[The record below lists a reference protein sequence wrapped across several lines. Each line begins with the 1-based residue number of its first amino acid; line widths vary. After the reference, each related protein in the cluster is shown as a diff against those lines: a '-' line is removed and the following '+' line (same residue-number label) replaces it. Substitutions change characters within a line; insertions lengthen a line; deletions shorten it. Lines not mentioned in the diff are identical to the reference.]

1 MKTQIEKMPK
11 ATMKLTVTVEN
22 SVVKEFYE
30 KEVKKAVEQ
39 TELQGFRKGTAPRDM
54 VIEKVGNSK
63 LYGDTINEVL
73 QTHYPQAL
81 KENKVMPVSNP
92 KVEIKEFD
100 IEKDLE
106 FTAEFAVKPEIK
118 MGDYKKALKDYYK
131 EKTEKVKKE
140 KEEKLK
146 KGELDIEKEGHEHVH
161 IGANEV
167 IDVILKESEV
177 EIADM
182 LLEEETD
189 RLMTKLLEQ
198 LETIKLPIDKY
209 LQAQGKNADELRAE
223 YNKIS
228 ENNIKAEF
236 VLSHLVETEKIEVG
250 DEEVDEMVNAAGDP
264 VVAQQMQDPMQKLYI
279 KTILQ
284 KNKLLNMLIEETQ
297 GTHDHEHHHEEE
309 HSQEETPEEKVGEEE
324 NVEEITEEEIEEE
337 EKVEEVTEEEEE
349 EHVEEVTEEEI
360 EEEIKDEEDKD
371 E

>member
-22 SVVKEFYE
+22 SVIKEFYE
-30 KEVKKAVEQ
+30 KEVQKAVEE
-39 TELQGFRKGTAPRDM
+39 TELQGFRKGTAPKDM
-54 VIEKVGNSK
+54 VVEKVGNSR

-73 QTHYPQAL
+73 QTYYPQAL
-81 KENKVMPVSNP
+81 KEHKVIPVSNP
-92 KVEIKEFD
+92 KVDIKEFD

-118 MGDYKKALKDYYK
+118 MGDYRKALKNYYK
-131 EKTEKVKKE
+131 EKTEKIKADKL
-140 KEEKLK
+140 EKLK
-146 KGELDIEKEGHEHVH
+146 KGELDVEKEGHEHVH

-167 IDVILKESEV
+167 IDIILKESEV

-182 LLEEETD
+182 LVEEEAD

-198 LETIKLPIDKY
+198 LETIKLPLDKY
-209 LQAQGKNADELRAE
+209 LKAQEKTADDIRAD
-223 YNKIS
+223 YTKIA

-236 VLSHLVETEKIEVG
+236 VLSHLVEVEKIDVS
-250 DEEVDEMVNAAGDP
+250 DEEIDEMINAAGDP
-264 VVAQQMQDPMQKLYI
+264 AVAEQMQDPMQKLYI

-284 KNKLLNMLIEETQ
+284 KNKLLNNLIEETQ
-297 GTHDHEHHHEEE
+297 GPHDHHHEEE
-309 HSQEETPEEKVGEEE
+309 EVLEEETP
-324 NVEEITEEEIEEE
+324 
-337 EKVEEVTEEEEE
+337 EEE

-360 EEEIKDEEDKD
+360 EEEAQDEEAKN

>member
-1 MKTQIEKMPK
+1 MKTQIEKLPK
-11 ATMKLTVTVEN
+11 STMKLTVTVEN
-22 SVVKEFYE
+22 SVIKEFYE
-30 KEVKKAVEQ
+30 KEVKKAIED

-54 VIEKVGNSK
+54 VVEKVGNSK

-73 QTHYPQAL
+73 KTYYPQAL
-81 KENKVMPVSNP
+81 KEHKVMPVSNP

-106 FTAEFAVKPEIK
+106 FTAEFAVKPEVK
-118 MGDYKKALKDYYK
+118 VGDYRKALKDYYK
-131 EKTEKVKKE
+131 EKTERIKKE

-146 KGELDIEKEGHEHVH
+146 KGELDIEKEGRDHVH

-167 IDVILKESEV
+167 IDIVLKESEV

-182 LLEEETD
+182 LIEEETD

-236 VLSHLVETEKIEVG
+236 VLSHLVEVEKIEVG
-250 DEEVDEMVNAAGDP
+250 DEEIDEMISAAGDP
-264 VVAQQMQDPMQKLYI
+264 AVIEQMQDPMQRLYI

-284 KNKLLNMLIEETQ
+284 KNKLLNNLIDETQ
-297 GTHDHEHHHEEE
+297 GPHNHRHHHEEGMA
-309 HSQEETPEEKVGEEE
+309 EELKEEPK
-324 NVEEITEEEIEEE
+324 
-337 EKVEEVTEEEEE
+337 K
-349 EHVEEVTEEEI
+349 
-360 EEEIKDEEDKD
+360 EDKN

>member
-22 SVVKEFYE
+22 SVIKEFYE
-30 KEVKKAVEQ
+30 KEVKKAVEN
-39 TELQGFRKGTAPRDM
+39 TELQGFRKGTAPKDM
-54 VIEKVGNSK
+54 VVEKVGNSK

-73 QTHYPQAL
+73 QTYYPQAL
-81 KENKVMPVSNP
+81 KEHKVIPVSNP
-92 KVEIKEFD
+92 KVDIKEFD

-106 FTAEFAVKPEIK
+106 FIAEFAVKPEVK
-118 MGDYKKALKDYYK
+118 MSDYRKALKDYYK
-131 EKTEKVKKE
+131 EKTEKIKADKL
-140 KEEKLK
+140 EKLK
-146 KGELDIEKEGHEHVH
+146 KGELDVEKEGHDHVH

-167 IDVILKESEV
+167 IDVILKESQV

-182 LLEEETD
+182 LIEEETD

-250 DEEVDEMVNAAGDP
+250 YEEVEEMINASGDP
-264 VVAQQMQDPMQKLYI
+264 VVMEQMQDPMQRLYI

-284 KNKLLNMLIEETQ
+284 KNKLLNQLIDETQ
-297 GTHDHEHHHEEE
+297 GPHDHNHHHEEAA
-309 HSQEETPEEKVGEEE
+309 
-324 NVEEITEEEIEEE
+324 VEESKEEP
-337 EKVEEVTEEEEE
+337 EK
-349 EHVEEVTEEEI
+349 
-360 EEEIKDEEDKD
+360 EDKK
-371 E
+371 